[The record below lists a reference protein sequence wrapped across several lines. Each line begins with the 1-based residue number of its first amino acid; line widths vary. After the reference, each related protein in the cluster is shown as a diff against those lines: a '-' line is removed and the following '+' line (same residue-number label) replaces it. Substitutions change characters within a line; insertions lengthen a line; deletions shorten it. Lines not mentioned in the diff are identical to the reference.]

1 MTSILGDI
9 EDVVNWASRQGGK
22 KKRKPKKIKREKKQ
36 KIKIPKEKKSK
47 DLNKKEKR
55 GKDLSKKEK
64 KGKDLSKKEKKTLK
78 QIAKDT
84 KAAAARGIT
93 NAKNKVKA
101 KAAAAKDSVKRGL
114 SKGKQ
119 KIMNKKLIGL
129 FLTDKKAEIKLEKNI
144 KAALAKMENNKIY
157 HMITSEKAG
166 NKPELT
172 DKKAIKKYTTKL
184 SKERKRFL
192 KLHRT
197 WVKNLRRL
205 GKLNRKRDI
214 VPTPDQAKVLG
225 PKKLYEDMSDSEY
238 DIFNDSEI
246 EEWTEYEYDSDDYSS
261 EDEYEEYN
269 VNLKF

>member
-1 MTSILGDI
+1 MDI
-9 EDVVNWASRQGGK
+9 IQDVNDFANWATRKSASSGKNKKK
-22 KKRKPKKIKREKKQ
+22 KKRQPKKIK
-36 KIKIPKEKKSK
+36 
-47 DLNKKEKR
+47 KEKR
-55 GKDLSKKEK
+55 FKVKKKPKDTRSVKQKV
-64 KGKDLSKKEKKTLK
+64 KDEV
-78 QIAKDT
+78 KDT
-84 KAAAARGIT
+84 KRRIGK
-93 NAKNKVKA
+93 AKNKVKA
-101 KAAAAKDSVKRGL
+101 KAKAFKDGAKAKAKAAKESVKRGL

-129 FLTDKKAEIKLEKNI
+129 FLSDDKADTKLNKNI
-144 KAALAKMENNKIY
+144 KAAREKMEKNKIY
-157 HMITSEKAG
+157 HMITSEKAQ

-238 DIFNDSEI
+238 ETFNDSEI

>member
-1 MTSILGDI
+1 MISILGDI
-9 EDVVNWASRQGGK
+9 EDVFNRASRQGGK
-22 KKRKPKKIKREKKQ
+22 KKKRQPKKIK
-36 KIKIPKEKKSK
+36 KEKKFKVKKKPK
-47 DLNKKEKR
+47 DTRSVKQKV
-55 GKDLSKKEK
+55 KDEV
-64 KGKDLSKKEKKTLK
+64 
-78 QIAKDT
+78 KDT
-84 KAAAARGIT
+84 KRRIGK
-93 NAKNKVKA
+93 AKNKVKA
-101 KAAAAKDSVKRGL
+101 KAKAAKESIKRGF

-129 FLTDKKAEIKLEKNI
+129 FLDDDSAETKLNKNI
-144 KAALAKMENNKIY
+144 EAALAKMKKNKIY
-157 HMITSEKAG
+157 HMITSDNAQ

-184 SKERKRFL
+184 SKDRKAFL
-192 KLHRT
+192 KIHRT

-214 VPTPDQAKVLG
+214 VPTPDQAKILG

-238 DIFNDSEI
+238 ETFNDSEI
-246 EEWTEYEYDSDDYSS
+246 EEWTEYDYSS